1 MLGAMTETPELTSS
15 GNPRIP
21 KGDGDAPVQAY
32 IDAMPGWKS
41 EVGRR
46 VDAIVARVFP
56 AVRKAVKWNAP
67 LYGKD
72 DGWFLSMYCY
82 TGYVQLAFLQGA
94 SLAPP
99 PPKASKVEG
108 VRYFEIR
115 EGDAL
120 DEDRIAAWVEQA
132 AKLPGARL

>member
-1 MLGAMTETPELTSS
+1 MTKKAEPELTSS

-41 EVGRR
+41 DVGRR
-46 VDAIVARVFP
+46 ADAIVQRVFP
-56 AVRKAVKWNAP
+56 AVRKAVKWNTP

-72 DGWFLSMYCY
+72 DGWFLSMHCY
-82 TGYVQLAFLQGA
+82 TNHVQLAFLNGA
-94 SLAPP
+94 SLTPL

-108 VRYFEIR
+108 VRYLDIR
-115 EGDAL
+115 EGDEL
-120 DEDRIAAWVEQA
+120 DEDRIAAWIEQA
-132 AKLPGARL
+132 SGLPGAKL